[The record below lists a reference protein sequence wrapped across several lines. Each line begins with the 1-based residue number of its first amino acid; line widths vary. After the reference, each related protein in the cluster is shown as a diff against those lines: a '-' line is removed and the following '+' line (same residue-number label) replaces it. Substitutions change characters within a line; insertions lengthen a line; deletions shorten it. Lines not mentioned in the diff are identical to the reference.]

1 MPRPRGQRT
10 MRIKICGI
18 TSYED
23 AHTACDA
30 GADMLGFNFYP
41 GSPRYI
47 SPQAAGRVIERLR
60 AAGAPV
66 AMVGVFVDERAE
78 AIRRV
83 AEACS
88 LDLVQ
93 LSGDEPPAVVE
104 ALKGKAFKALRPAS
118 LAEAEADAEWYGGV
132 GVAEP
137 SFLLDSK
144 RAGKYGGTG
153 ELGDL
158 DVAAKLAESYRVL
171 LAGGLTPENVADAV
185 ARVQPWGV
193 DVASGVESAPGR
205 KDAARVRQFVR
216 AARGG

>member
-1 MPRPRGQRT
+1 

-18 TSYED
+18 TSYDD
-23 AHTACDA
+23 ALAAVDA

-60 AAGAPV
+60 AARAPV
-66 AMVGVFVDERAE
+66 AMVGVFVDEKVE

-83 AEACS
+83 VEVGS

-104 ALKGKAFKALRPAS
+104 ALKGMAFKALRPAS
-118 LAEAEADAEWYGGV
+118 LAEAEADAEWYAGV
-132 GVAEP
+132 GADEP

-144 RAGKYGGTG
+144 RGGKYGGTG
-153 ELGDL
+153 ELGNW
-158 DVAAKLAESYRVL
+158 DVAAWLAETYRVL

-185 ARVQPWGV
+185 ERVQPWGV

-205 KDAARVRQFVR
+205 KDAARVREFVR
-216 AARGG
+216 AARGN